1 MSIITLYVNE
11 PNSFNKRQELLVKA
25 GWEKKKLY
33 VVYKS
38 YMLLKTICCLAFN
51 KKRHP
56 GWNFFNGK
64 IYTNQSIS
72 IRKLDAYIISGMM
85 QIKTKRIDRDF

>member
-1 MSIITLYVNE
+1 MLTNQTVSIKGKNYWLRLGG
-11 PNSFNKRQELLVKA
+11 K
-25 GWEKKKLY
+25 KKKLY

-72 IRKLDAYIISGMM
+72 MRKLDAYIISGMM